1 MATIAISDRAAGAAL
16 ATAQNPDT
24 SGGAV
29 ASTNILRRK
38 TTGPAALVITNVDG
52 GSGTIKVD
60 IQASVD
66 GTNWY
71 NAPYALVA
79 TPNTFVVSQLTITTA
94 ATTTYLLQ
102 TGQPGGF
109 IRALFGTNTGA
120 KEAMTVTAF
129 E

>member
-1 MATIAISDRAAGAAL
+1 MATVAISDRAAGAVL
-16 ATAQNPDT
+16 SSSQNPDT
-24 SGGAV
+24 SGGSV
-29 ASTNILRRK
+29 ASTNVLRRK
-38 TTGPAALVITNVDG
+38 TTGPAAIVITNVDG
-52 GSGTIKVD
+52 GSGTIKAD

-102 TGQPGGF
+102 TGQPGLF
-109 IRALFGTNTGA
+109 IRVLYGTNTGA
-120 KEAMTVTAF
+120 KEAMTATAF